1 MADFKENAI
10 EWLTGDDTI
19 SVSLTQKKYIN
30 KVKKLAIKHPNLV
43 SILAENIDGSI
54 FAHLPLKALKLS
66 IIIPKEQGFSD
77 IDEVEDEWFN

>member
-1 MADFKENAI
+1 MVDFKENAI
-10 EWLTGDDTI
+10 EWLTGDDII

-43 SILAENIDGSI
+43 SILKENDDGSI

-66 IIIPKEQGFSD
+66 VIIPKEREFSD
-77 IDEVEDEWFN
+77 IDEVEDE

>member
-30 KVKKLAIKHPNLV
+30 KVKKLAVKHPNLV
-43 SILAENIDGSI
+43 SILKENSDGSI

-66 IIIPKEQGFSD
+66 IIIPKEREFSD
-77 IDEVEDEWFN
+77 IDEVEDE

>member
-19 SVSLTQKKYIN
+19 SVTLTQKKYIN
-30 KVKKLAIKHPNLV
+30 KVKKLAVKHPNLV
-43 SILAENIDGSI
+43 SILNENSDGSI

-66 IIIPKEQGFSD
+66 IIIPKEREFSD
-77 IDEVEDEWFN
+77 IDEVEDETD